1 MTTLHTAGKT
11 MRSICGASVLIAL
24 MGCAQTP
31 RALTHSWAVIV
42 DLPQWTPGRSQT
54 YRQVVF
60 GADGYVQDVSVR
72 DQTVESL
79 VEVSQATGAS
89 GVFPVEPYFSLL
101 DKYETPVRPGLLTE
115 GRGNKTNFYFHTM
128 GRTKFIYAENELLP
142 VELQK
147 LRSQMP
153 PKKDKG
159 RTGTFIQARLYDDA
173 TQSYLRASNPPTLTA
188 EMIKEFEP
196 LERALASPFQFI
208 DFKPEQVKALA
219 ERLSLRNPP
228 FSVTTPSGQVIRL
241 EYFN

>member
-1 MTTLHTAGKT
+1 MTKLHTVGKT
-11 MRSICGASVLIAL
+11 MRSMCGASVLLAL
-24 MGCAQTP
+24 MGCAHTLREP
-31 RALTHSWAVIV
+31 AKSWAVIV
-42 DLPQWTPGRSQT
+42 ELPQWTPGRSQA

-79 VEVSQATGAS
+79 VEFSHATGAS
-89 GVFPVEPYFSLL
+89 GVFPLEPYFSLQ
-101 DKYETPVRPGLLTE
+101 DKYETPVRPGLLIE
-115 GRGNKTNFYFHTM
+115 GRGHKTNFYFHAM
-128 GRTKFIYAENELLP
+128 GRTKFIHAENELLP
-142 VELQK
+142 VDLQK

-153 PKKDKG
+153 LKNDQG

-173 TQSYLRASNPPTLTA
+173 TQTYLRASNPPTLTVA
-188 EMIKEFEP
+188 MIKEFAP

-219 ERLSLRNPP
+219 ERLSLTNPP